1 MDIGRAF
8 TYITEDAKWI
18 TKLVIAAVLAFF
30 TFLLIPIPLLVGY
43 MAGIARNLM
52 NGEKILLPEWGEDI
66 GKLFMDGLY
75 IVIAQLVYTLPFWI
89 LMCIGGVISIGSAGL
104 SEVSEDLAAASLFT
118 SFGLIICLAI
128 IWWIFLILVTPALF
142 IQYVRKNE
150 FGALFRFGEIYAL
163 TRDNIGDIVITVV
176 VGLAAGLVI
185 GAVNGV
191 LQVIP
196 CLGTILGLVFSAA
209 AGPWLMFAFGHLYG
223 QIAAKSSGG
232 MTKPA
237 M

>member
-8 TYITEDAKWI
+8 TFVAEDAKWVM
-18 TKLVIAAVLAFF
+18 KLVIAAVLTFF
-30 TFLLIPIPLLVGY
+30 GFLLIPIPLLVGY
-43 MAGIARNLM
+43 TAGIARNVM
-52 NGEKILLPEWGEDI
+52 NGEKLPLPEWGDDI

-75 IVIAQLVYTLPFWI
+75 IVVAQIVYTLPFWI
-89 LMCIGGVISIGSAGL
+89 LMCIATVITVGSAGL
-104 SEVSEDLAAASLFT
+104 SEVSEDLAVASLFT
-118 SFGLIICLAI
+118 SFGLIICLAVL
-128 IWWIFLILVTPALF
+128 WWIFLILVTPALL
-142 IQYVRKNE
+142 IQYVRTND
-150 FGALFRFGEIYAL
+150 FGALFRFGEVYAL

-185 GAVNGV
+185 GAINGI
-191 LQVIP
+191 LQIIP
-196 CLGTILGLVFSAA
+196 CLGPILGMVFSAA

-223 QIAAKSSGG
+223 QIAFKSSGG

>member
-8 TYITEDAKWI
+8 TYITEDARWI

-30 TFLLIPIPLLVGY
+30 SFLLIPIPLLVGY
-43 MAGIARNLM
+43 TAGIARNVI
-52 NGEKILLPEWGEDI
+52 NGEKFPLPEWGDDI

-75 IVIAQLVYTLPFWI
+75 IVIAQIVYTLPFWI
-89 LMCIGGVISIGSAGL
+89 LMCIGTVITIGSAGL
-104 SEVSEDLAAASLFT
+104 SEVSEELAVASLFT
-118 SFGLIICLAI
+118 TFGVVLCLAI
-128 IWWIFLILVTPALF
+128 LWWVFLILVTPALL
-142 IQYVRKNE
+142 IQYVQTND
-150 FGALFRFGEIYAL
+150 FGALFRFGEVYAL

-185 GAVNGV
+185 GALNSILGI
-191 LQVIP
+191 IP
-196 CLGTILGLVFSAA
+196 CLGTILGFVFTALAS
-209 AGPWLMFAFGHLYG
+209 PWLMFAFGHLYG
-223 QIAAKSSGG
+223 QIASKSSGG